1 MTCAGVL
8 RRRRGV
14 CSQTRRAPVGAT
26 MTDFRRISR
35 HRPWAAAGWRGWRG
49 SAPVS
54 RAAPGHWWP
63 APRVWRWPGPAVSAP
78 CTPHPPRGLVAT
90 PAAGR
95 PTHAPPSPAQCGVG
109 IDCGHRG
116 LGWAGL
122 GWAGLEGG
130 ITLQLGPNFPAA
142 RPRAV
147 SHVHCLRRAAESAAE
162 LRRTSLQTAVAPAP
176 AQLSLICE
184 TDATRRWCRFAVGSR
199 CGAVRPGPRTAG
211 PGWLLGGRWQ
221 LGAPLG
227 GVLSLSAL

>member
-35 HRPWAAAGWRGWRG
+35 HRPWAAAGCRGWRG

-78 CTPHPPRGLVAT
+78 CTLHPPRGLVAT

-95 PTHAPPSPAQCGVG
+95 PTYAPPPSPAQCGVG

-122 GWAGLEGG
+122 GWRVASHCNLVPISRQLCPGLSVMC
-130 ITLQLGPNFPAA
+130 T
-142 RPRAV
+142 V
-147 SHVHCLRRAAESAAE
+147 SAEQP
-162 LRRTSLQTAVAPAP
+162 SLQPSYAAQVCK
-176 AQLSLICE
+176 QLSPPHQP
-184 TDATRRWCRFAVGSR
+184 SS
-199 CGAVRPGPRTAG
+199 P
-211 PGWLLGGRWQ
+211 
-221 LGAPLG
+221 
-227 GVLSLSAL
+227 

>member
-35 HRPWAAAGWRGWRG
+35 HRPWAAAGCRGWRG

-78 CTPHPPRGLVAT
+78 RTHHPPRGLVAT

-95 PTHAPPSPAQCGVG
+95 PTHAPPPPPPSVVSVLIAGTG
-109 IDCGHRG
+109 
-116 LGWAGL
+116 GWAGL
-122 GWAGLEGG
+122 GWAGGWHH
-130 ITLQLGPNFPAA
+130 TATWSQFPGSSAPGCQSCA
-142 RPRAV
+142 LSPPSSRVCSRATPHKFANSCRPRTSPALPD
-147 SHVHCLRRAAESAAE
+147 LRN
-162 LRRTSLQTAVAPAP
+162 
-176 AQLSLICE
+176 
-184 TDATRRWCRFAVGSR
+184 
-199 CGAVRPGPRTAG
+199 
-211 PGWLLGGRWQ
+211 
-221 LGAPLG
+221 
-227 GVLSLSAL
+227 

>member
-54 RAAPGHWWP
+54 RAAPGHWCP
-63 APRVWRWPGPAVSAP
+63 APRVWRWPAP
-78 CTPHPPRGLVAT
+78 CTRHAALLLRQQPGALRTPP
-90 PAAGR
+90 
-95 PTHAPPSPAQCGVG
+95 PPSPAQCGVG

-122 GWAGLEGG
+122 GWAGGWHH
-130 ITLQLGPNFPAA
+130 TATWSQFPGSSAPGCQSCA
-142 RPRAV
+142 LSPPSSRVCSRATPHKFANSCRPRTSPALPD
-147 SHVHCLRRAAESAAE
+147 LRN
-162 LRRTSLQTAVAPAP
+162 
-176 AQLSLICE
+176 
-184 TDATRRWCRFAVGSR
+184 
-199 CGAVRPGPRTAG
+199 
-211 PGWLLGGRWQ
+211 
-221 LGAPLG
+221 
-227 GVLSLSAL
+227 